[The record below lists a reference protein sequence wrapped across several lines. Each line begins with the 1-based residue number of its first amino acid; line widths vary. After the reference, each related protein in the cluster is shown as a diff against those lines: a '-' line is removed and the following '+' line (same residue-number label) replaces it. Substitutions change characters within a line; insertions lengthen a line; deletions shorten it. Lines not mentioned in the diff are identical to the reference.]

1 MNERQRYIKGLL
13 IASTGVAVLS
23 FDALLI
29 RLSGTAGFTAVF
41 YRSLFTM
48 VSMSLLFF
56 TLRGRKS
63 LSLIRQGG
71 KAMMISGL
79 MWGLSGAGFT
89 LGIQMAGVANT
100 LVMISL
106 APLFAAAFSFVFY
119 REKVHLSTVLAAL
132 VAIGGIWFIYRDGF
146 RDLNTLGL
154 FFALFTPAFL
164 GSNLAF
170 LRRHES
176 ISRMPIV
183 IIGGMSGALIALA
196 GSAGDVAA
204 SFDSILPLMLL
215 GLVVIPFAQMMIST
229 GVKYIHAPEAALI
242 NSSETVL
249 GILYVWLFLRE
260 APSTDMLIGGSI
272 VLAAIS
278 INSVYQARKNTYSR
292 SPSSG
297 TAL

>member
-1 MNERQRYIKGLL
+1 MNEKQRYMKGLL

-48 VSMSLLFF
+48 ISMSLLFF
-56 TLRGRKS
+56 TLRGKKS
-63 LSLIRQGG
+63 LSLVRQGG
-71 KAMMISGL
+71 RAMVISGL

-106 APLFAAAFSFVFY
+106 SPLFAAAFSFVFY
-119 REKVHLSTVLAAL
+119 REKVHLSTIIAAL
-132 VAIGGIWFIYRDGF
+132 VAIGGIWFIYHKGF
-146 RDLNTLGL
+146 KDLNTLGL

-183 IIGGMSGALIALA
+183 IIGGISGALIALA
-196 GSAGDVAA
+196 GSGGKVGT
-204 SFDSILPLMLL
+204 SLESVLPLMVL

-249 GILYVWLFLRE
+249 GVLYVWLFLRE
-260 APSTDMLIGGSI
+260 APSADMMIGGSI

-278 INSVYQARKNTYSR
+278 INSVYQARKNTYAPA
-292 SPSSG
+292 PSSPEV
-297 TAL
+297 